1 MKPTDLVRYVFVGT
15 IVVLILALLVT
26 QLIGQPFIIFVE
38 TGSMEP
44 TLKPNDGF
52 LAVPAFLAGEPQEG
66 DVILFESQEI
76 GGGELTTHRVVRET
90 DRGYITKGDA
100 NPFTDQDGDEPPVS
114 EGQIKSVGLQ
124 FGGELVVIPGFGAS
138 ITSVTSVVDTF
149 QVWLFGLLG
158 MEPPGVTTFSTAI
171 LVMGLVLFVFSA
183 ATSDGGDTRSR
194 STGSIFRNAVVV
206 IAILTLV
213 VIIPV
218 NFSMLLPS
226 GVYQIEIVS
235 SVDPAPDQRIIQA
248 GGSSE
253 VTYFMQ
259 NSGHL
264 PVLVFLQ
271 PASDGVDTPDRYTY
285 VPRKTRV
292 NQTVTMQAPN
302 ETGTYLRFVR
312 EYRYLV
318 LLPPSLIA
326 TLHNIHPVL
335 ALAAINVTVAA
346 VVVLISLGTIGTGRV
361 RVRSRSREITIED
374 QIRRRLPP
382 LSMDGRDTP
391 SRPTSRRDTM
401 YNWFNRRERTDSN
414 SGPVPGRDG
423 GRGRSGGPSPPGPPP
438 GPPSGAGPG
447 GDTGLAPGRAT
458 DPGADPAADPDGD
471 AGPEPES
478 GTESGS
484 DSGFGAG
491 MGEEPDADELDGRQL
506 IELYDTL
513 QNPPDAVGIEATRWT
528 PELLQDHLRESYDV
542 QYSPEE
548 CAQLLERAG
557 ADTDAGGPD
566 T

>member
-1 MKPTDLVRYVFVGT
+1 VKPSDLLRYLFVGT
-15 IVVLILALLVT
+15 VVALILALLVT
-26 QLIGQPFIIFVE
+26 QLIGQPFIVFVE

-44 TLKPNDGF
+44 TLQPNDGF
-52 LAVPAFLAGEPQEG
+52 LAVPAFLAGEPEEG
-66 DVILFESQEI
+66 DVVLFESQEI

-124 FGGELVVIPGFGAS
+124 LGGDLVVIPGLGAS
-138 ITSVTSVVDTF
+138 ITSITSAVDSF
-149 QVWLFGLLG
+149 QAWLFGLFG
-158 MEPPGVTTFSTAI
+158 MESPGVTTFSMAVLI
-171 LVMGLVLFVFSA
+171 AGLVLFVFSA
-183 ATSDGGDTRSR
+183 VTSDGQDTRSR
-194 STGSIFRNAVVV
+194 SKGSIFRNAVVV

-248 GGSSE
+248 GGSNE
-253 VTYFMQ
+253 VTYFVQ

-264 PVLVFLQ
+264 PVMVFLQ
-271 PASDGVDTPDRYTY
+271 PASDGVETPEGYTY
-285 VPRKTRV
+285 VPRQTRI
-292 NQTVTMQAPN
+292 NQSVTIQAPD
-302 ETGTYLRFVR
+302 ETGSYLRFVR

-326 TLHNIHPVL
+326 TLHGVSPVL
-335 ALAAINVTVAA
+335 ALLAINVTVAA
-346 VVVLISLGTIGTGRV
+346 VVVLVSLATIGTGRV
-361 RVRSRSREITIED
+361 RIRSRSRGITIED

-382 LSMDGRDTP
+382 LSIGGRDAP

-401 YNWFNRRERTDSN
+401 YNWFNRRERADSR
-414 SGPVPGRDG
+414 SGPVPGGD
-423 GRGRSGGPSPPGPPP
+423 RGSAGPPGPP
-438 GPPSGAGPG
+438 GPPSGFGSGPG
-447 GDTGLAPGRAT
+447 PSSGP
-458 DPGADPAADPDGD
+458 DPGPDPGEDASPDLGD
-471 AGPEPES
+471 DSPPDR
-478 GTESGS
+478 GTP
-484 DSGFGAG
+484 
-491 MGEEPDADELDGRQL
+491 MGGEPDEDELDGRQL

-528 PELLQDHLRESYDV
+528 PELLRDHLREAYGV
-542 QYSPEE
+542 RYSPEE
-548 CAQLLERAG
+548 CVELLERAG
-557 ADTDAGGPD
+557 SDTGGHD